1 MRHAVRARPL
11 RFRTV
16 IGPRIREPIGS
27 TLRLMGMP
35 TTTPT
40 RTSVSLGSVL
50 TTVGLATLIA
60 AATIYLTGASRVVA
74 VWITPVGLFAA
85 VLGVLSLRGAAV
97 PRWLLVALASVVAL
111 MAVLGIATLMYSLAH
126 PPMST

>member
-1 MRHAVRARPL
+1 MW
-11 RFRTV
+11 
-16 IGPRIREPIGS
+16 EPSGS
-27 TLRLMGMP
+27 TLPLMGMP
-35 TTTPT
+35 TTPPT

-50 TTVGLATLIA
+50 TAVGLAMLLT
-60 AATIYLTGASRVVA
+60 AATLYLTGASRAVA

-111 MAVLGIATLMYSLAH
+111 MAVLGIATLLYSLAH
-126 PPMST
+126 PAMST